1 MTSRPLRR
9 ALRVTGGFW
18 AALLA
23 CTAVGLG
30 VVDNASPL
38 QASHPSAVAVLFFA
52 SVVVVLVSALTRRMH
67 FEAPTARA
75 QRVSRWMRLAP
86 SFADLEVA
94 LAMAAATY
102 ALLSVTGGLHS
113 DLYPLLYA
121 VVAFSATFQTRVAAG
136 LTVTAV
142 VALELSLLQR
152 AGSAGLEP
160 AIYHLVF
167 LFGAVAVHALFLRGL
182 VAANRRNHDIR
193 VHSEVVKQQES
204 ARDYRL
210 ISVALGAESR
220 APRTRREEEQILQAG
235 SVATI
240 SASIYHSLSLLH
252 QALEARSCVLLWRG
266 DSDSELKIK
275 EVVSDCDSI
284 TEEPT
289 IALSGV
295 LKAVAR
301 DGHALIMGHCK
312 PGQISYYE
320 GAFDAGA
327 FMGIPV
333 IQGKHLRGILCL
345 DREKPFTE
353 KEREIAERAAQ
364 QVLDAIRSEQVF
376 STVEKA
382 KYEHERFYN
391 ASALLCRALTME
403 QVQDT
408 AFDAAAAIVDYD
420 VAVLTLHD
428 ADRSKHRVTSVRVK
442 DGSPNIVNVE
452 RLQGLE
458 FRDNAG
464 LASMVVKNKH
474 YLPTGGAPRD
484 SSTPVFNN
492 KLRFQCESLLVLP
505 LLSADEA
512 IGTLTLASHRR
523 GQFRKDVREMLGVIS
538 NQVAVSMQN
547 ALMYKRMETMAT
559 TDGLTGLTNHR
570 SFQERFADLVER
582 SQRHGH
588 QAAMLLCDVD
598 HFKNVNDTYGHPVG
612 DEVLRRV
619 ARVLQEAVR
628 KIDIPARYG
637 GEEFAVVLE
646 ATDLEGALGLA
657 ERIREDVKAMVLESD
672 QGTFGITMSIGVTSF
687 PADGADPAELI
698 ERADLS
704 LYHAKENG
712 RNQVV
717 CYRDFLAARKSRKA
731 S

>member
-1 MTSRPLRR
+1 MSNRSLRR
-9 ALRVTGGFW
+9 AMRVTGGFW

-23 CTAVGLG
+23 CTAVGFG
-30 VVDNASPL
+30 VVDQAAPL
-38 QASHPSAVAVLFFA
+38 GGSHPSAIAVLFFA
-52 SVVVVLVSALTRRMH
+52 SVVAVLASALTRRMH
-67 FEAPTARA
+67 FEAPSARA

-86 SFADLEVA
+86 TFADLEVA
-94 LAMAAATY
+94 LALSAATY
-102 ALLSVTGGLHS
+102 ALLSVTGGLNS
-113 DLYPLLYA
+113 KLYPLLYA
-121 VVAFSATFQTRVAAG
+121 VVAFSATFQTRLAAAI
-136 LTVTAV
+136 TVVAV

-152 AGSAGLEP
+152 TGTSGVTSV
-160 AIYHLVF
+160 IYHMVF
-167 LFGAVAVHALFLRGL
+167 LTGAVAVHALFMRGL
-182 VAANRRNHDIR
+182 IMANRRDHNLR

-240 SASIYHSLSLLH
+240 SSSIYHSLSLLH
-252 QALEARSCVLLWRG
+252 KALEARSCVLLWRG
-266 DSDSELKIK
+266 SSDSELKIK
-275 EVVSDCDSI
+275 EVVSDCDNI

-301 DGHALIMGHCK
+301 DGNALIMSHCK

-320 GAFDAGA
+320 GAFEAGA

-333 IQGKHLRGILCL
+333 IQGQHLRGILCL
-345 DREKPFTE
+345 DRDAPFSEKD
-353 KEREIAERAAQ
+353 RDLAERAAQ
-364 QVLDAIRSEQVF
+364 QVLVAIRSEQVF

-403 QVQDT
+403 QVENT

-420 VAVLTLHD
+420 IAILTLHD
-428 ADRSKHRVTSVRVK
+428 ADRARHRITSVRVK
-442 DGSPNIVNVE
+442 EGAPVVVDVAK
-452 RLQGLE
+452 LQNLE
-458 FRDNAG
+458 FKDNAG

-484 SSTPVFNN
+484 SGTPVFTN
-492 KLRFQCESLLVLP
+492 KLPFHCESLLVLP

-512 IGTLTLASHRR
+512 IGTLTLASQRR

-538 NQVAVSMQN
+538 NQVAVSLQN

-612 DEVLRRV
+612 DEVLRQV
-619 ARVLQEAVR
+619 ARVLQEATR

-657 ERIREDVKAMVLESD
+657 ERIREDVKALVLDSD

-704 LYHAKENG
+704 LYHAKESG
-712 RNQVV
+712 RDQVV
-717 CYRDFLAARKSRKA
+717 CYRDFLAARKARKA

>member
-1 MTSRPLRR
+1 MSSRNLRR
-9 ALRVTGGFW
+9 ALRVTGGFS

-23 CTAVGLG
+23 CTAVGFG
-30 VVDNASPL
+30 VVDQAAPL
-38 QASHPSAVAVLFFA
+38 EGSHPSAVAVLFFA
-52 SVVVVLVSALTRRMH
+52 SVVAVLISALTRRMH
-67 FEAPTARA
+67 FEAPSARA

-86 SFADLEVA
+86 TFADLEVA
-94 LAMAAATY
+94 FALSAATY
-102 ALLSVTGGLHS
+102 ALLSVTGGLNS

-121 VVAFSATFQTRVAAG
+121 VVAFSATFQTRLAAG
-136 LTVTAV
+136 LTVAAV
-142 VALELSLLQR
+142 IALELSLLWR
-152 AGSAGLEP
+152 TGSTGVTP
-160 AIYHLVF
+160 AVYHLVF
-167 LFGAVAVHALFLRGL
+167 MTGAVAVHALFLRGL
-182 VAANRRNHDIR
+182 IAVNRRDHDMR
-193 VHSEVVKQQES
+193 VHTEVEKQQES

-220 APRTRREEEQILQAG
+220 APRSRRKEEQILQAG

-240 SASIYHSLSLLH
+240 SSSIYHSLSLLH

-266 DSDSELKIK
+266 TSDSELKIK
-275 EVVSDCDSI
+275 EVVSNCDAI
-284 TEEPT
+284 TEEP
-289 IALSGV
+289 IVALSGV

-301 DGHALIMGHCK
+301 DGKPLIMQNCK

-345 DREKPFTE
+345 DREKSFSE
-353 KEREIAERAAQ
+353 KERELAERGAQ
-364 QVLDAIRSEQVF
+364 QVLVAIRSEQVF
-376 STVEKA
+376 NTVEKA

-420 VAVLTLHD
+420 IAILTLHD
-428 ADRSKHRVTSVRVK
+428 ADQGKHRVTSVRAK
-442 DGSPNIVNVE
+442 DGSSIVIDAAK
-452 RLQGLE
+452 LQGLE

-484 SSTPVFNN
+484 TNTPVFTN

-538 NQVAVSMQN
+538 NQVAVSLQN

-619 ARVLQEAVR
+619 AGVLQEATR

-657 ERIREDVKAMVLESD
+657 ERIREDVGAMVLDSD
-672 QGTFGITMSIGVTSF
+672 KGTFSIKMSIGVASF
-687 PADGADPAELI
+687 PADGAEPAELI
-698 ERADLS
+698 EHADMS

-717 CYRDFLAARKSRKA
+717 CYRDFLAARKARKA

>member
-1 MTSRPLRR
+1 
-9 ALRVTGGFW
+9 
-18 AALLA
+18 
-23 CTAVGLG
+23 
-30 VVDNASPL
+30 
-38 QASHPSAVAVLFFA
+38 
-52 SVVVVLVSALTRRMH
+52 
-67 FEAPTARA
+67 
-75 QRVSRWMRLAP
+75 MRLAP

-94 LAMAAATY
+94 LALAAASY

-113 DLYPLLYA
+113 DLYPILYA
-121 VVAFSATFQTRVAAG
+121 LVAFSATFQTRLAFGLTMVAIAALEFSLVQRVGRAG
-136 LTVTAV
+136 LVP
-142 VALELSLLQR
+142 LL
-152 AGSAGLEP
+152 
-160 AIYHLVF
+160 YHLTF
-167 LFGAVAVHALFLRGL
+167 LGGAAIVHAVFLRGL
-182 VAANRRNHDIR
+182 IAANRRDHNLR
-193 VHSEVVKQQES
+193 VQSEVQKQQES

-210 ISVALGAESR
+210 ISVALGADSR

-235 SVATI
+235 SVSTI
-240 SASIYHSLSLLH
+240 SSSIYHSLSLL
-252 QALEARSCVLLWRG
+252 QEALEARSCVLLWRG
-266 DSDSELKIK
+266 VRDSELKIK
-275 EVVSDCDSI
+275 EVVSNCDAI

-301 DGHALIMGHCK
+301 DGKALVLSNSK

-327 FMGIPV
+327 FMGLPV
-333 IQGKHLRGILCL
+333 IQGSHLRGILCL
-345 DREKPFTE
+345 DREAPFTN
-353 KEREIAERAAQ
+353 KERDLAEKAAQ
-364 QVLDAIRSEQVF
+364 QVLIAIRSEQVF
-376 STVEKA
+376 SSVERA

-420 VAVLTLHD
+420 IAIITLHD
-428 ADRSKHRVTSVRVK
+428 ADRRRHRVSSVRVK
-442 DGSPNIVNVE
+442 EGAPKVVDAE

-458 FRDNAG
+458 FRENSG

-484 SSTPVFNN
+484 STTPVFTD
-492 KLRFQCESLLVLP
+492 KLLFQCESLLVLP

-512 IGTLTLASHRR
+512 IGTITLASQRR

-547 ALMYKRMETMAT
+547 ALMYKQMETMAT

-570 SFQERFADLVER
+570 TFQDRFADLVER

-619 ARVLQEAVR
+619 ARVLQEATR

-657 ERIREDVKAMVLESD
+657 ERIREDVAAMILDSE
-672 QGTFGITMSIGVTSF
+672 QGTFSINMSIGVTSF
-687 PADGADPAELI
+687 PADGATPAELI
-698 ERADLS
+698 ERADLA

-717 CYRDFLAARKSRKA
+717 CYRDYLAARKARKA